1 MLINWYP
8 GHMEKARKQ
17 VKQVMPSVDVVI
29 EVLDARL
36 PHSSTNPMIEKLRGD
51 KPYLKVLSKSDLAD
65 NDITEQWLSLWR
77 EQHNT
82 DALAITTQKTHI
94 ARTIPQRVSSMLPPR
109 ARRTR
114 PIYALI
120 LGIPNVGKSTLIN
133 TLVGRKA
140 VNVGNEPAITKA
152 QQKIRVTDDFV
163 LIDTPGMT
171 WPGAKDEMVNYRL
184 AASGAIRDTALEY
197 DDLGL
202 FALDYLLQRYPQ
214 RVSEYFNIDDLA
226 GFAYEAMAQIAK
238 RRGCAKGGRV
248 DYLRAGE
255 LLVRELRAGKL
266 GPISFEEPFISYHIR
281 D

>member
-17 VKQVMPSVDVVI
+17 VRDVMPTVDVVI

-36 PHSSTNPMIEKLRGD
+36 PYSSTNPMIETLRGN

-65 NDITEQWLSLWR
+65 EDITQQWLRFWR

-82 DALAITTQKTHI
+82 DALAITTQNI
-94 ARTIPQRVSSMLPPR
+94 AIAKTIPRRVLAMLPQQ
-109 ARRTR
+109 ARR
-114 PIYALI
+114 PGPVYALI

-140 VNVGNEPAITKA
+140 VNVGNEPAVTKA
-152 QQKIRVTDDFV
+152 LQRIRVDDDFI

-171 WPGAKDEMVNYRL
+171 WPGSKNVMVNYRL

-202 FALDYLLQRYPQ
+202 FAMDYMLQRYPQ
-214 RVSEYFNIDDLA
+214 LVQNYFKLKNLA
-226 GFAYEAMAQIAK
+226 PRAFEAIEQVAK
-238 RRGCAKGGRV
+238 QRGCMQRGGA
-248 DYLRAGE
+248 DFLRAGE
-255 LLVRELRAGKL
+255 LFIRELRAGKL
-266 GPISFEEPFISYHIR
+266 GRVSFEEPYVSYHQR

>member
-17 VKQVMPSVDVVI
+17 VRNIMPSVDVVI

-36 PHSSTNPMIEKLRGD
+36 PYSSTNPMIETLRKD

-65 NDITEQWLSLWR
+65 AAITEQWLAFWR
-77 EQHNT
+77 EQKNV
-82 DALAITTQKTHI
+82 DALAITTEKTSI
-94 ARTIPQRVSSMLPPR
+94 AKTIPDRVLAMLPQ
-109 ARRTR
+109 RTR
-114 PIYALI
+114 RATAVQALI

-133 TLVGRKA
+133 TLVGRKVA
-140 VNVGNEPAITKA
+140 SVGNEPAITKA
-152 QQKIRVTDDFV
+152 QAKIRVTDDFV

-171 WPGAKDEMVNYRL
+171 WPGAKNEMVNYRL

-202 FALDYLLQRYPQ
+202 FAMDYMLQRYPE
-214 RVSEYFNIDDLA
+214 RVSEYFTIKSLSDI
-226 GFAYEAMAQIAK
+226 AYEAMEQVAK

-248 DYLRAGE
+248 DFLRAGE
-255 LLVRELRAGKL
+255 LFVRELRAGKM
-266 GPISFEEPFISYHIR
+266 GRISFEEPFVSYHLR